1 MNNERIKKLASM
13 GLMVAIVVVLQYIG
27 SFIKLGEFSISLV
40 LVPIVIGAALH
51 GPLSGAF
58 LGFVFGLVV
67 LLSGDAAVFLAYSP
81 LATIIVVILKGSA
94 AGYVS
99 GLVYQMLCQK
109 NEMLAGVLASLS
121 APIVNTGIFLIACAL
136 VYMPLITSW
145 ANASEFGS
153 NIAGYFI
160 YGLVGANFVVEM
172 LINSALATT
181 IVRLIKV
188 AKK

>member
-1 MNNERIKKLASM
+1 M
-13 GLMVAIVVVLQYIG
+13 
-27 SFIKLGEFSISLV
+27 IKLT
-40 LVPIVIGAALH
+40 
-51 GPLSGAF
+51 F
-58 LGFVFGLVV
+58 L
-67 LLSGDAAVFLAYSP
+67 
-81 LATIIVVILKGSA
+81 LATLSVLRFTTLLIIAYLFYIWRTCDHKDS
-94 AGYVS
+94 
-99 GLVYQMLCQK
+99 
-109 NEMLAGVLASLS
+109 AGVLASLS

>member
-58 LGFVFGLVV
+58 LGFVFG

>member
-1 MNNERIKKLASM
+1 MALSIKEKARLLKIAQADGRNNFQEVIKTVNTGSN
-13 GLMVAIVVVLQYIG
+13 VYI
-27 SFIKLGEFSISLV
+27 
-40 LVPIVIGAALH
+40 
-51 GPLSGAF
+51 
-58 LGFVFGLVV
+58 
-67 LLSGDAAVFLAYSP
+67 
-81 LATIIVVILKGSA
+81 IIA
-94 AGYVS
+94 NY
-99 GLVYQMLCQK
+99 
-109 NEMLAGVLASLS
+109 
-121 APIVNTGIFLIACAL
+121 IVNTGIFLIACAL

-181 IVRLIKV
+181 SVRVIKV